1 MLQNPETKK
10 RTKKMFMRSANSV
23 DTSVDRKQRRVPRIG
38 WGCYIA
44 ADLNP
49 SQSTLIM
56 TFLSDSDVDFTSG
69 HALRSLGGLRSEQIL
84 AFQYPSR
91 FVLVGRGI
99 GRKVLATSLSEKI
112 FRKRLRGNA
121 KRGPSCVFEGSM
133 FLITQLALNDECSGM
148 KLSRVGCFSNI
159 ML

>member
-1 MLQNPETKK
+1 MLYRGRPELFTKHPLLLP
-10 RTKKMFMRSANSV
+10 FYPILNV
-23 DTSVDRKQRRVPRIG
+23 D
-38 WGCYIA
+38 
-44 ADLNP
+44 L
-49 SQSTLIM
+49 
-56 TFLSDSDVDFTSG
+56 TSG
-69 HALRSLGGLRSEQIL
+69 HALRSLGGLRSEHIL

-99 GRKVLATSLSEKI
+99 GRKALATSLSEKI
-112 FRKRLRGNA
+112 FRKRLRGNV

-133 FLITQLALNDECSGM
+133 FLITQPAWNDECSGM